1 MELKNL
7 YEHTYMQT
15 ISNCQTFVDNNLII
29 KDNNIKKV
37 WRSDGGKISSA
48 RSLKLLG
55 IFYVIL
61 QFGIGSR

>member
-29 KDNNIKKV
+29 KDNNTKKV
-37 WRSDGGKISSA
+37 WWKEVTVEKSVQHDR
-48 RSLKLLG
+48 
-55 IFYVIL
+55 
-61 QFGIGSR
+61 